1 VDTLAIEP
9 EARAV
14 NPPPAGVSLAG
25 AGANETRSSL
35 MRANR
40 TRRPSRFSR
49 GLSVVWALIPILTLG
64 WGAPFTFTY
73 AAVRLRSKALGLC
86 AGAYGV
92 AAVASFYLAGNDND
106 NSWQSN
112 AGAAIAVVAGCVA
125 TAQAFAIRGRLVTG
139 QGEKGGTGGNDSALG
154 HATNQLRLREQ
165 ARSIAA
171 KNPTL
176 AHELQI
182 GRPDRS
188 RRFDDGGLLDVNHVP
203 PEYLVHMAGIDA
215 QTAQRIAELRQE
227 IGGFTS
233 VDDLS
238 VTLGLHPHALDPVAS
253 RLIFIR

>member
-1 VDTLAIEP
+1 LAIEP

-14 NPPPAGVSLAG
+14 NPPPTGTALAG
-25 AGANETRSSL
+25 PGFGANETRSSL
-35 MRANR
+35 MKAN
-40 TRRPSRFSR
+40 RRPSRLTR
-49 GLSVVWALIPILTLG
+49 WLSVVWAVIPVLTLG

-73 AAVRLRSKALGLC
+73 AALRLRSKVLGLC

-92 AAVASFYLAGNDND
+92 AAVVSFYLAGNNNE

-125 TAQAFAIRGRLVTG
+125 TAQAFVIRGRLVAG
-139 QGEKGGTGGNDSALG
+139 HGETVGTGENDSALG
-154 HATNQLRLREQ
+154 HATSQLRLREQ
-165 ARSIAA
+165 ARGIAA
-171 KNPTL
+171 KDPTL

-188 RRFDDGGLLDVNHVP
+188 RRFDDGGLVDVNHVP
-203 PEYLVHMAGIDA
+203 PEYLVQMAGIDT
-215 QTAQRIAELRQE
+215 QTAQRIAELRDG